1 MRSNLRETLEIG
13 TVNPDDNQY
22 ELSNNG
28 HQEYNPNFRQNVTWL
43 DRWLVHKMLEIAGNP
58 RVRISLWDGVEVT
71 PPYEDPIAVMVYS
84 DRGALLK
91 SIVDPELYWGDLYS
105 KDRVKFEGNLT
116 EFMQTVFLGI
126 RGRKDKRSLIR
137 KMVLWLD
144 RRFISRSQDNAKENI
159 HHHYDLGN
167 EFYKL
172 WLDKE
177 EMQYTCAYFPH
188 NSITL
193 EEAQI
198 AKLHHV
204 CRKLQLKPGDVVVE
218 AGCGWGGLAR
228 FMAKQY
234 GVTVRAYNISVEQVN
249 YARRRAEEEGLSD
262 SVEYV
267 LEDYRNIQG
276 EYDVFVSV
284 GMLEHVAKTDYN
296 ELGTVISR
304 CLKPDGRGLV
314 HSIGRRSSGHMNAWI
329 ERRVFPGASP
339 PALSEMM
346 QIFEPNSLVV
356 YDVENLRFHYVRTL
370 ELWSERFEHHR
381 KKITEMMDEEFVK
394 TWSLYLSGSI
404 AAFSTGELNLFQVVF
419 YRSEIDSVPWSRQ
432 HIYDPKNIVTGKAK
446 LNVVSSDA
454 VAE

>member
-1 MRSNLRETLEIG
+1 MRSNLRELLEIRN
-13 TVNPDDNQY
+13 VSADDNPY

-28 HQEYNPNFRQNVTWL
+28 HRENNPNVHRNVTRF
-43 DRWLVHKMLEIAGNP
+43 DRWLVRKMLETVGNP
-58 RVRISLWDGVEVT
+58 RICIRLWDGVEVT
-71 PPYEDPIAVMVYS
+71 PPYQDPIAVLAYN

-91 SIVDPELYWGDLYS
+91 TIVDPELYWGDLYCTG
-105 KDRVKFEGNLT
+105 RVKFEGNMT
-116 EFMQTVFLGI
+116 EFMQTMYLGI
-126 RGRKDKRSLIR
+126 RGSKDKRSLIR

-144 RRFISRSQDNAKENI
+144 RRFISRSQNNAKENI
-159 HHHYDLGN
+159 FHHYDLGN

-172 WLDKE
+172 WLDNE

-188 NSITL
+188 KSINL
-193 EEAQI
+193 EEAQK

-204 CRKLQLKPGDVVVE
+204 CRKLQLKPGDTVVE

-228 FMAKQY
+228 FMANQY
-234 GVTVRAYNISVEQVN
+234 GVRVKAYNISVEQVN
-249 YARRRAEEEGLSD
+249 YARRRAKEEGLSD

-284 GMLEHVAKTDYN
+284 GMLEHVAKTDYI
-296 ELGTVISR
+296 ELGNVINR

-329 ERRVFPGASP
+329 ERRIFPGASP

-346 QIFEPNSLVV
+346 QIFEPNNLVV

-370 ELWSERFEHHR
+370 ELWYERFERHR
-381 KKITEMMDEEFVK
+381 VEIAKMMDEEFVK
-394 TWSLYLSGSI
+394 AWGLYLSGSI

-432 HIYDPKNIVTGKAK
+432 HIYDPKNIVTGKTK
-446 LNVVSSDA
+446 LKVVSPDA
-454 VAE
+454 VSE